1 MNKTRQTY
9 QQVRTLVFKY
19 NQFNKAEWF
28 RTGEDS
34 QLDFTPQ
41 NKTLKICL
49 CEHFYSNS
57 FKQSTN
63 NFVVLP
69 RRKIFPPGE
78 RDHGS
83 AQTSTKL
90 WCRCLCEDDTRLR
103 LFKWPPVIKKKQC
116 CIIIIYRNGIFYVE
130 QMMFSIL
137 KLVITPNK
145 MGVRIHIKNQ
155 CLVHRK

>member
-9 QQVRTLVFKY
+9 QRVRTLVFKY

-28 RTGEDS
+28 RTREDS
-34 QLDFTPQ
+34 QLDFTPE

-103 LFKWPPVIKKKQC
+103 LFKWPPVIKKKNNVALLLY
-116 CIIIIYRNGIFYVE
+116 IEMV
-130 QMMFSIL
+130 FSMSSKIND
-137 KLVITPNK
+137 VFN
-145 MGVRIHIKNQ
+145 IKASYNP
-155 CLVHRK
+155 